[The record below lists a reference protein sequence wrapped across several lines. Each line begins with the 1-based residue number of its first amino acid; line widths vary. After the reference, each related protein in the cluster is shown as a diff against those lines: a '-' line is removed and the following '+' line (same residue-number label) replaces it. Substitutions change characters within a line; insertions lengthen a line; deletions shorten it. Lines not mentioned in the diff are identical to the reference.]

1 LLIATRPTNEFAAM
15 NIEIRKMQ
23 ASDTEQVL
31 KLLRHW
37 NIAPVTPSAE
47 VPFPERTEIV
57 IDNTYVATDGHRIIG
72 VCSFYRHSPV
82 LGEAGSL
89 AVDPAYHR
97 RGVGDQLGLAIRRAM
112 YARGIRT
119 MRSESDRPETIKW
132 LVGRGHRIVGTVPK
146 RHAFGLPEVCDWTVL
161 ELDLG
166 SLPELCSESGGEA

>member
-1 LLIATRPTNEFAAM
+1 M
-15 NIEIRKMQ
+15 SIEIRKMQ

-31 KLLRHW
+31 KLLGHW
-37 NIAPVTPSAE
+37 NIAPVAPSAE
-47 VPFPERTEIV
+47 VPVPERSEIP
-57 IDNTYVATDGHRIIG
+57 IDNTYVATDGDLIVG
-72 VCSFYRHSPV
+72 VCSFYQHSPV

-97 RGVGDQLGLAIRRAM
+97 RGVGDHLGLAIRRAM

-146 RHAFGLPEVCDWTVL
+146 RHSFGSPEVSEWTVL
-161 ELDLG
+161 EFDLG
-166 SLPELCSESGGEA
+166 SLPELRSE